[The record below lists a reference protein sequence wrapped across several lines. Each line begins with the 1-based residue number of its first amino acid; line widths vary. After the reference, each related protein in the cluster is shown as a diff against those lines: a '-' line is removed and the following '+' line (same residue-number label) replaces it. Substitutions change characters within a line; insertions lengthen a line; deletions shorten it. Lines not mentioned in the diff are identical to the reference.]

1 MSRASGHQPSESTRS
16 PAAPEPSIQAAA
28 HSAGA
33 TTLIAR
39 RLPSLA
45 RRIAP
50 IGASLFLIALGLDTL
65 PAISQGKGPEGSST
79 RSADAASPGA
89 RAIPAN
95 TNAGAPPASEA
106 PESLSQSIQ
115 RRQAFPFPARCDGNT
130 QEMVAC
136 LWQRR
141 DRGDL
146 RLRKLLGN
154 EQVLEHWRAVRLAVC
169 HRSSERGASGSIQPL
184 LWLGCENNLNTTLI
198 EQITS
203 PLLR

>member
-16 PAAPEPSIQAAA
+16 PAAPEPSIQAGAY
-28 HSAGA
+28 SAVA

-39 RLPSLA
+39 GLPSLA
-45 RRIAP
+45 RRSAP
-50 IGASLFLIALGLDTL
+50 IGASLLLIALGLGTP
-65 PAISQGKGPEGSST
+65 PAFSQGKDPEGLST
-79 RSADAASPGA
+79 RSADAASPGT
-89 RAIPAN
+89 RAIP
-95 TNAGAPPASEA
+95 NAGAQPASEA
-106 PESLSQSIQ
+106 TESLSQSIQ
-115 RRQAFPFPARCDGNT
+115 RRREFPFPARCDGNT

-146 RLRKLLGN
+146 RLRRLLGN
-154 EQVLEHWRAVRLAVC
+154 ENTLERWRTARLAVC
-169 HRSSERGASGSIQPL
+169 HRSSERGAGGSIQPL

>member
-1 MSRASGHQPSESTRS
+1 MSRASGHQPFESTRS

-146 RLRKLLGN
+146 RLRRLLGN
-154 EQVLEHWRAVRLAVC
+154 ENTLERWRTARLAVC
-169 HRSSERGASGSIQPL
+169 SHSAERGAGGSIQPL
-184 LWLGCENNLNTTLI
+184 LWLGCENNLNTALI

>member
-1 MSRASGHQPSESTRS
+1 MSRASGHQPSDSTRS
-16 PAAPEPSIQAAA
+16 PAALEPSIQSAA
-28 HSAGA
+28 HPAGA

-45 RRIAP
+45 RRIASFGAGFSLLA
-50 IGASLFLIALGLDTL
+50 IGLGIL
-65 PAISQGKGPEGSST
+65 PAGGQGTSPEAQAGS
-79 RSADAASPGA
+79 
-89 RAIPAN
+89 
-95 TNAGAPPASEA
+95 PPINEP

-115 RRQAFPFPARCDGNT
+115 RRQEFPFPARCDGNT

-146 RLRKLLGN
+146 RLRRLLRN
-154 EQVLEHWRAVRLAVC
+154 ENTLERWRTARLAVC
-169 HRSSERGASGSIQPL
+169 SQSAERGAGGSIQRL
-184 LWLGCENNLNTTLI
+184 LRLGCENNLNTVLI
-198 EQITS
+198 EQIIS

>member
-16 PAAPEPSIQAAA
+16 PADPEPSIQPGAY
-28 HSAGA
+28 SAVA
-33 TTLIAR
+33 TTLIAC

-45 RRIAP
+45 RRFAP
-50 IGASLFLIALGLDTL
+50 IGASLLLIALGLGTP
-65 PAISQGKGPEGSST
+65 PAFSQGKDPEGLST
-79 RSADAASPGA
+79 RSADAASPGT
-89 RAIPAN
+89 RAIP
-95 TNAGAPPASEA
+95 NAGAQPASEA
-106 PESLSQSIQ
+106 TESLSQSIQ
-115 RRQAFPFPARCDGNT
+115 RRREFPFPTRCDGNT

-146 RLRKLLGN
+146 RLRRLLGN
-154 EQVLEHWRAVRLAVC
+154 ENTLERWRTARLAVC
-169 HRSSERGASGSIQPL
+169 HRSSERGAGGSIQPL